1 MEGERLGRVVAVTL
15 LVLLIPLACA
25 VFGINTPAAS
35 GLPPS
40 IGSAPPA
47 ALTGGGVEAPAQ
59 PLTDEAFLISVRQT
73 VLWAIPAGQ
82 QAEQRADSD
91 TVQDAGRELAVDLA
105 ELDEE
110 GTAVATAIDVQL
122 PDKAS
127 KEQEGWLDE
136 LADKSGADYDLLF
149 ANRLRGAL
157 GELFLGAAQI
167 RAGTWQTE
175 VRAFAS
181 HVNDVVDRQMT
192 DLENTGLVTDD
203 APPEPGRTDSTTEPA
218 LGSATSI
225 PEVSQAASS
234 TAEGG
239 DVSVGLIV
247 LICVAE
253 AGLTVGLVH
262 FFRSR

>member
-1 MEGERLGRVVAVTL
+1 
-15 LVLLIPLACA
+15 
-25 VFGINTPAAS
+25 
-35 GLPPS
+35 
-40 IGSAPPA
+40 
-47 ALTGGGVEAPAQ
+47 
-59 PLTDEAFLISVRQT
+59 
-73 VLWAIPAGQ
+73 
-82 QAEQRADSD
+82 
-91 TVQDAGRELAVDLA
+91 
-105 ELDEE
+105 
-110 GTAVATAIDVQL
+110 
-122 PDKAS
+122 
-127 KEQEGWLDE
+127 
-136 LADKSGADYDLLF
+136 
-149 ANRLRGAL
+149 
-157 GELFLGAAQI
+157 
-167 RAGTWQTE
+167 
-175 VRAFAS
+175 
-181 HVNDVVDRQMT
+181 VVDRQMT

>member
-1 MEGERLGRVVAVTL
+1 VAVTL
-15 LVLLIPLACA
+15 LALLTPLACA
-25 VFGINTPAAS
+25 VFGVGTPAAS

-47 ALTGGGVEAPAQ
+47 ALSGGGVEATQ
-59 PLTDEAFLISVRQT
+59 PPSDEAFLKSVRQT
-73 VLWAIPAGQ
+73 MLWAIPAGQ
-82 QAEQRADSD
+82 QAGQRAENEQLKDI
-91 TVQDAGRELAVDLA
+91 GRELAEDLTA
-105 ELDEE
+105 LDDEA
-110 GTAVATAIDVQL
+110 TAVATALGVRL
-122 PDKAS
+122 PDEAGE
-127 KEQEGWLDE
+127 EQQRWLDE
-136 LADKSGADYDLLF
+136 LAGTSGADYDLLF

-157 GELFLGAAQI
+157 GELFLAAANT
-167 RAGTWQTE
+167 RAGTWQAE

-181 HVNDVVDRQMT
+181 SVNDVVDRQMT

-203 APPEPGRTDSTTEPA
+203 APQEPGGGDSTSETAVGP
-218 LGSATSI
+218 ATSI
-225 PEVSQAASS
+225 PEVSPATSS
-234 TAEGG
+234 TTEGG

>member
-15 LVLLIPLACA
+15 LALLTPLACA
-25 VFGINTPAAS
+25 VFGFGTPVAS

-47 ALTGGGVEAPAQ
+47 ALTGGGVEATQ
-59 PLTDEAFLISVRQT
+59 PLTDEAFLKSVRQT

-82 QAEQRADSD
+82 QAEQQAVDEQLKD
-91 TVQDAGRELAVDLA
+91 IGRELADDLTA
-105 ELDEE
+105 LGDEA
-110 GTAVATAIDVQL
+110 TAVATALGVEL

-127 KEQEGWLDE
+127 EDQERWLDE
-136 LADKSGADYDLLF
+136 LASTSGADYDLLF

-157 GELFLGAAQI
+157 GELFLAAAQT
-167 RAGTWQTE
+167 RAGTSQAE

-181 HVNDVVDRQMT
+181 AVNDVVDRQMT

-203 APPEPGRTDSTTEPA
+203 APTEPGRPDSTSETA
-218 LGSATSI
+218 LGPATAI
-225 PEVSQAASS
+225 PEESQASSS
-234 TAEGG
+234 TTEGG

>member
-15 LVLLIPLACA
+15 LALLTPLACA
-25 VFGINTPAAS
+25 AFGFCTPAAS

-47 ALTGGGVEAPAQ
+47 ALLGGGVEATQ
-59 PLTDEAFLISVRQT
+59 PPTDEAFLKSVRQT
-73 VLWAIPAGQ
+73 MLWAIPAGQ
-82 QAEQRADSD
+82 QAQQQAENEQLRDI
-91 TVQDAGRELAVDLA
+91 GRELAD
-105 ELDEE
+105 ELNALDDEA
-110 GTAVATAIDVQL
+110 TAVATALGVRL
-122 PDKAS
+122 PDEANE
-127 KEQEGWLDE
+127 EQLRWLDE
-136 LADKSGADYDLLF
+136 LASTSGADYDLLF

-157 GELFLGAAQI
+157 GELFLAAAQT
-167 RAGTWQTE
+167 RAGTWQAE

-181 HVNDVVDRQMT
+181 VVNDVVDRQMT

-203 APPEPGRTDSTTEPA
+203 APAEGRSDSTSETAVGP
-218 LGSATSI
+218 ATSI
-225 PEVSQAASS
+225 PELSPAASS